1 MFRAKMKRPAK
12 SELVGYALR
21 VTRRAPDERQGLA
34 FVDGDADNLRPAIF
48 SVCFTGAQPG
58 GRVAGH

>member
-1 MFRAKMKRPAK
+1 MKRPAK
-12 SELVGYALR
+12 SERYGLLTNG
-21 VTRRAPDERQGLA
+21 RASPSL
-34 FVDGDADNLRPAIF
+34 DNLRPAIF